1 MKQLL
6 QEIRGAFSL
15 SQERFADLLGTTFA
29 TVNRWEN
36 GRTVPGRK
44 TQDKIMRLC
53 SDHGIQLYELV
64 MDHIRKES
72 FVSLVPNRVLLY
84 HGSKSGLTGAI
95 APISRDKCDFG
106 RGFYMGTDPVQPLT
120 LICDFEQAKF
130 YVLSIDLTDLSV
142 FEVPPDLDW
151 AMLVAFYRGKMAA
164 IKGTPL
170 YQHYAQMAQG
180 NDVLI
185 GAIANDRMFYV
196 LDNFFLGN
204 ITDIALI
211 QSLSA
216 LQLGR
221 QYVAI
226 TKHACEKIRIEKEVP
241 LSHLERV
248 CLQEVSEQNRSK
260 GISLANEICKIHRR
274 EGRYFDEIMNKAGE
288 NV

>member
-53 SDHGIQLYELV
+53 SDQGIQLYELV

-106 RGFYMGTDPVQPLT
+106 RGFYMGTDLLQPLT

-151 AMLVAFYRGKMAA
+151 AMLVAFYRGKMEA
-164 IKGTPL
+164 IKGTTL
-170 YQHYAQMAQG
+170 YRHYAQMAQG

-226 TKHACEKIRIEKEVP
+226 NEHACEKIRIEKEVP

-260 GISLANEICKIHRR
+260 GVSLANEICKIHRR

>member
-29 TVNRWEN
+29 TVNRWEK

-53 SDHGIQLYELV
+53 SDQGIQLYELV

-151 AMLVAFYRGKMAA
+151 AMLVAFYRGKMEA
-164 IKGTPL
+164 IKGTTL
-170 YQHYAQMAQG
+170 YRHYAQMAQG

-226 TKHACEKIRIEKEVP
+226 NEHACEKIRIEKEVP

-260 GISLANEICKIHRR
+260 GVSLANEICKIHRR

>member
-53 SDHGIQLYELV
+53 SDQGIQLYELV

-95 APISRDKCDFG
+95 APIGRDKCDFG

-151 AMLVAFYRGKMAA
+151 AMLVAFYRGKMEA
-164 IKGTPL
+164 IKGTTL
-170 YQHYAQMAQG
+170 YRHYAQMAQG

-226 TKHACEKIRIEKEVP
+226 NEHACEKIRIEKEVP

-260 GISLANEICKIHRR
+260 GVSLANEICKIHRR

>member
-36 GRTVPGRK
+36 GRTVPCRK

-53 SDHGIQLYELV
+53 SDQGIQLYELV

-151 AMLVAFYRGKMAA
+151 AMLVAFYRGKMEA
-164 IKGTPL
+164 IKGTTL
-170 YQHYAQMAQG
+170 YRHYAQMAQG

-226 TKHACEKIRIEKEVP
+226 TEHACEKIRIEKEVP

-260 GISLANEICKIHRR
+260 GVSLANEICKIHRR

>member
-1 MKQLL
+1 
-6 QEIRGAFSL
+6 
-15 SQERFADLLGTTFA
+15 
-29 TVNRWEN
+29 
-36 GRTVPGRK
+36 
-44 TQDKIMRLC
+44 
-53 SDHGIQLYELV
+53 
-64 MDHIRKES
+64 
-72 FVSLVPNRVLLY
+72 
-84 HGSKSGLTGAI
+84 
-95 APISRDKCDFG
+95 
-106 RGFYMGTDPVQPLT
+106 MGTDPVQPLT

-151 AMLVAFYRGKMAA
+151 AMLVAFYRGKMES
-164 IKGTPL
+164 IKGIPL
-170 YQHYAQMAQG
+170 YQHCAQMAQG

-226 TKHACEKIRIEKEVP
+226 TEHACEKIRIEKEVP

-274 EGRYFDEIMNKAGE
+274 EGRYFDEIMS
-288 NV
+288 

>member
-6 QEIRGAFSL
+6 QEIRGAFNL

-36 GRTVPGRK
+36 GRTVPGKK
-44 TQDKIMRLC
+44 TQDKIIQLC
-53 SDHGIQLYELV
+53 SKHDIRLYELV
-64 MDHIRKES
+64 MGHIRKES
-72 FVSLVPNRVLLY
+72 FVSLAPERILLY

-130 YVLSIDLTDLSV
+130 YVVSIDPADLSV

-151 AMLVAFYRGKMAA
+151 AMLVAFYRGKMEPV
-164 IKGTPL
+164 KGTAL
-170 YQHYAQMAQG
+170 YQRYAQMAQG
-180 NDVLI
+180 HDILV

-211 QSLSA
+211 QSLAA
-216 LQLGR
+216 LQLGH
-221 QYVAI
+221 QYVAV
-226 TKHACEKIRIEKEVP
+226 TERACEKIRIEKEVP
-241 LSHLERV
+241 LSHLERI
-248 CLQEVSEQNRSK
+248 CLQAVSEQNRAK
-260 GISLANEICKIHRR
+260 GVSLANEICKSHRR
-274 EGRYFDEIMNKAGE
+274 EGRYFDEIMNSAGGS
-288 NV
+288 V

>member
-1 MKQLL
+1 
-6 QEIRGAFSL
+6 
-15 SQERFADLLGTTFA
+15 
-29 TVNRWEN
+29 
-36 GRTVPGRK
+36 
-44 TQDKIMRLC
+44 MRLC
-53 SDHGIQLYELV
+53 SDQGIQLYELV

-151 AMLVAFYRGKMAA
+151 AMLVAFYRGKMEA
-164 IKGTPL
+164 IKGTTL
-170 YQHYAQMAQG
+170 YRHYAQMAQG

-226 TKHACEKIRIEKEVP
+226 NEHACEKIRIEKEVP

-260 GISLANEICKIHRR
+260 GVSLANEICKIHRR

>member
-53 SDHGIQLYELV
+53 SDQGIQLYELV

-106 RGFYMGTDPVQPLT
+106 RGFYMGTDLVQPLT

-151 AMLVAFYRGKMAA
+151 AMLVAFYRGKMEA
-164 IKGTPL
+164 IKGTTL
-170 YQHYAQMAQG
+170 YRHYAQMAQG

-226 TKHACEKIRIEKEVP
+226 NEHACEKIRIEKEVP

-260 GISLANEICKIHRR
+260 GVSLANEICKIHRR